1 MNSRFNLSRPL
12 STNWRE
18 VPNKVLAIMERL
30 QAQYNKEI
38 LPALK
43 EKFGFKNVMQ
53 VPKITKIVLN
63 VGLGKLKED
72 KKKIDLIF
80 EDVKKIAGQS
90 PVKTRARKSI
100 SGFKVR
106 ENQVVG
112 LSCTLR
118 GMRMYSFLD
127 KLVNV
132 ALPRVRDFQ
141 GVSAE
146 GFDGRGNYHLGIKE
160 QIVFPEVPA
169 DSLENVFGLEVSI
182 VTNAGKDEPARE
194 LLKMMKFPFKK

>member
-1 MNSRFNLSRPL
+1 MLR
-12 STNWRE
+12 
-18 VPNKVLAIMERL
+18 
-30 QAQYNKEI
+30 
-38 LPALK
+38 
-43 EKFGFKNVMQ
+43 Q
-53 VPKITKIVLN
+53 VKQ
-63 VGLGKLKED
+63 
-72 KKKIDLIF
+72 
-80 EDVKKIAGQS
+80 IAGQL

-141 GVSAE
+141 GVSAQ

-169 DSLENVFGLEVSI
+169 DSLENVFGLEVSV

-194 LLKMMKFPFKK
+194 LLKMMRFPFKK

>member
-1 MNSRFNLSRPL
+1 
-12 STNWRE
+12 
-18 VPNKVLAIMERL
+18 MERL

-38 LPALK
+38 APALK
-43 EKFGFKNVMQ
+43 SKFGFANVMQ
-53 VPKITKIVLN
+53 VPQIKKIVLN

-80 EDVKKIAGQS
+80 EDLKKIAGQS

-194 LLKMMKFPFKK
+194 LLKMIKFPFKK